1 MQRAADAFGHAC
13 GVRVQRG
20 RVLKIDRPLAG
31 GFLSLTGPLA
41 PRVVVSPLRA
51 MNIKSALRDLL
62 SVSYGIVSIL
72 VISRYAAPPYPAAP
86 DFPPSGGQNKTPQNI
101 LFISISTV
109 STGCCATSK
118 RRKGGGVSHQ
128 RENLH
133 RPPGRL
139 SRFYHK
145 RAPSINVRRPPQ
157 PSAAKPLS
165 NLRTLGAIAPSNF
178 RTLKPVRACP

>member
-1 MQRAADAFGHAC
+1 MKKCRGGGDSAYGAEGC
-13 GVRVQRG
+13 G
-20 RVLKIDRPLAG
+20 I
-31 GFLSLTGPLA
+31 A
-41 PRVVVSPLRA
+41 PWA
-51 MNIKSALRDLL
+51 MSIKSALRDLL
-62 SVSYGIVSIL
+62 SVSYGMISIL

-86 DFPPSGGQNKTPQNI
+86 DFPPSGRQNKTPQNI

-128 RENLH
+128 RGNLH
-133 RPPGRL
+133 HPPGRL

-178 RTLKPVRACP
+178 RTLKPHRGLSIRRVNLREYWKAPPFEPCEFL